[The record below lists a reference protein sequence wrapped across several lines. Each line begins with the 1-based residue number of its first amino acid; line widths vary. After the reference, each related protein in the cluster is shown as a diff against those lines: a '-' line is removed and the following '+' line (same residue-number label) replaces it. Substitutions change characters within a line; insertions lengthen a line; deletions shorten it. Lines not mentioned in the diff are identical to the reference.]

1 MLKKYRKENFDSEML
16 ANKISKMIKN
26 NRLETLRTNNFF
38 LIKKSKFL
46 ATMLNNIKDNAI
58 ATV

>member
-26 NRLETLRTNNFF
+26 NKLETLTANNFF

>member
-1 MLKKYRKENFDSEML
+1 MTRKYKKENFDSEML

-26 NRLETLRTNNFF
+26 NKLETLRTNNFF
-38 LIKKSKFL
+38 LIKKSKFV
-46 ATMLNNIKDNAI
+46 AIMLNNIKDNAI

>member
-1 MLKKYRKENFDSEML
+1 MTRKYKKENFDSEML
-16 ANKISKMIKN
+16 ANKISKMIRN
-26 NRLETLRTNNFF
+26 NRLEILRTNNFF

>member
-26 NRLETLRTNNFF
+26 NKLETLRTNNFF
-38 LIKKSKFL
+38 LIKKSKFV
-46 ATMLNNIKDNAI
+46 AIMLNNIKDNAI